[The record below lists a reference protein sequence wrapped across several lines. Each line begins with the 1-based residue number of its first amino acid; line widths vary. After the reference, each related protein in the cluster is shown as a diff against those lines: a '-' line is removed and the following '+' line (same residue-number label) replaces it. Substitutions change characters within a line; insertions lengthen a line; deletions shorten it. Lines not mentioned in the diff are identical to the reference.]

1 MFLAHGP
8 VSFLANEVVQKKKI
22 KKLNNSEHILI
33 ALASIFFGILPDFDL
48 FVASKLNIPGFVH
61 HTFISHTPIFY
72 ISIWILLKILVNPV
86 HSLLNKKTGKTLNK
100 NFLNILVDTFLIATI
115 FHLLA
120 DFLVTRIM
128 LFYPLTDFR
137 FTVLFWILEPNLF
150 TSYFI
155 SPVFAIEL
163 IFISIFTFVVYRM
176 FFKVNLFCN
185 ILTKSFLVLTF
196 LILPLSI
203 YISSNTYNR
212 SYMYDSDGYINYDID
227 YDTLKDSMDMDT
239 GNTGRDNIQEANSED
254 IFESA
259 YDIVNSGK
267 WAGQKG
273 SEDLLSS
280 LRYRFGAHDS
290 LRIVSQAYYN
300 NHLPIGPVLRDFAI
314 KRDGFVSYN
323 YEYNYTE
330 LLFDYLEENDML
342 NELDLDSEFDLE
354 SGKTFFLK
362 DTDGEILNLGIT
374 LEGNYLAIV
383 LRDDTHLQKHSLG
396 NVLEN
401 YENLLRGMYLQR

>member
-33 ALASIFFGILPDFDL
+33 ALASFFFGILPDFDL

-72 ISIWILLKILVNPV
+72 ISIWILLKILVNPI
-86 HSLLNKKTGKTLNK
+86 HGLLNKKTGKTLNK
-100 NFLNILVDTFLIATI
+100 NFLNILIDTFLIATL

-120 DFLVTRIM
+120 DFVVARIM

-137 FTVLFWILEPNLF
+137 FTMLFWILEPNLF

-155 SPVFAIEL
+155 SSTFAIEL
-163 IFISIFTFVVYRM
+163 IFISIFTFVVYRI
-176 FFKVNLFCN
+176 FFKTNVVCN
-185 ILTKSFLVLTF
+185 ILTKGFVLLTF

-212 SYMYDSDGYINYDID
+212 SYMYDSEGYINYDID
-227 YDTLKDSMDMDT
+227 YDTLKDSLDMDV
-239 GNTGRDNIQEANSED
+239 GNTGKDNIQEAKSED

-280 LRYRFGAHDS
+280 LRYIVGAHDS

-314 KRDGFVSYN
+314 KRDGFISYS
-323 YEYNYTE
+323 YEYGYTE
-330 LLFDYLEENDML
+330 LLFDYLEENGML
-342 NELDLDSEFDLE
+342 NELDWNSEFELE
-354 SGKTFFLK
+354 PGKIFFLK
-362 DTDGEILNLGIT
+362 DRDGEILNLGIT
-374 LEGNYLAIV
+374 LEGNYLATV
-383 LRDDTHLQKHSLG
+383 LKDDIYLQKHSLDD
-396 NVLEN
+396 VRDN
-401 YENLLRGMYLQR
+401 YENSLREVYVEI